1 MARFAKKCL
10 RRYETLIKKLEK
22 YLGPDTTDLGI
33 RVGLHS
39 GGVTAGVLRGDKT
52 RYQLFGD
59 TVNTASRMESTG
71 QVNKIQ
77 VSSETAKLLIDAGHG
92 KSVIERENLVTVKG
106 KGEMQTYWIRSS
118 SSSSGLRRRKQ
129 KPRRTSLE
137 RKLEAGAVANSM
149 HTSSFD
155 NENDTNSIGTT
166 LSVDSSIMSPPK
178 RMQSW
183 TPSDT
188 ARNPKEHRLIE
199 WIVETLMKSLKK
211 IAVDRR
217 GTETIRNNSFPLAD
231 FDSDGLAIEEIK
243 EVIPIRQGV
252 ALSLSSPAVA
262 DVESSPEGN
271 HYTQFTAEVS
281 HAVEDQLRD
290 YVTVISLL
298 YHDNAFHNFE
308 HAAHVL
314 MSVSKLMSRMLE
326 NKTKIDES
334 INDDGMA
341 IHKEEEEEEEEDHT
355 YGVTSDPMIEFA
367 CLVSVI
373 FLFLSSYVYVVL

>member
-92 KSVIERENLVTVKG
+92 KSVIEREHLVTVKG

-118 SSSSGLRRRKQ
+118 SSSSAHKRRKQ
-129 KPRRTSLE
+129 KPHRTSLE
-137 RKLEAGAVANSM
+137 RKLEACTATNSL
-149 HTSSFD
+149 HTSSYGM
-155 NENDTNSIGTT
+155 NSSTNSIDTT
-166 LSVDSSIMSPPK
+166 LSVDSSIMRPPTK

-183 TPSDT
+183 TASDT

-217 GTETIRNNSFPLAD
+217 RTGTISNNTFPLAD
-231 FDSDGLAIEEIK
+231 FDSDGPIIEEIK
-243 EVIPIRQGV
+243 EVISIRQGV
-252 ALSLSSPAVA
+252 APSLSTPAVA
-262 DVESSPEGN
+262 NAESSSGGN
-271 HYTQFTAEVS
+271 HHNQLTTEVS
-281 HAVEDQLRD
+281 IAVEDQLRD

-326 NKTKIDES
+326 NKMNLDES

-341 IHKEEEEEEEEDHT
+341 IHKKEEEKEDDA
-355 YGVTSDPMIEFA
+355 YGVTFDPMTEFA
-367 CLVSVI
+367 CLVSV
-373 FLFLSSYVYVVL
+373 VR

>member
-118 SSSSGLRRRKQ
+118 SSSSALKRRKQ
-129 KPRRTSLE
+129 KPHRTSLE
-137 RKLEAGAVANSM
+137 RKLEACAATNSL
-149 HTSSFD
+149 HTSSYD
-155 NENDTNSIGTT
+155 NDTNSIGTT
-166 LSVDSSIMSPPK
+166 LSVDSFSMSPPK

-183 TPSDT
+183 IPGNT

-199 WIVETLMKSLKK
+199 WIVATLMKSLKK

-217 GTETIRNNSFPLAD
+217 RTGTISNNTFPLAD
-231 FDSDGLAIEEIK
+231 FDSDGPIIEEIK
-243 EVIPIRQGV
+243 EVISIRQGV
-252 ALSLSSPAVA
+252 APSLSVA
-262 DVESSPEGN
+262 NDESSSEGN
-271 HYTQFTAEVS
+271 HHNQLTTEVS
-281 HAVEDQLRD
+281 DAVEDQLRD
-290 YVTVISLL
+290 YVSVISLL
-298 YHDNAFHNFE
+298 YQENAFHNFE

-314 MSVSKLMSRMLE
+314 MSASKLMSRMLE
-326 NKTKIDES
+326 NKMTIDES
-334 INDDGMA
+334 INNDGMA
-341 IHKEEEEEEEEDHT
+341 IHEEEEEDDAF
-355 YGVTSDPMIEFA
+355 GVTFDPMIEFA

-373 FLFLSSYVYVVL
+373 R